1 MIPLFLCITAYLLG
15 AIPFGYLMGKFLR
28 GIDIRQH
35 GSGNPGATNVFRVL
49 GAGPGA
55 VTLLLDAL
63 KGLLPVAVALRM
75 GSSEATA
82 VAVGMSAIAGHM
94 FTIFLRFRGG
104 KGVATSAGVFAA
116 LLPGPAGLALAAFAV
131 VFGVSG
137 YVSLG
142 SIVAAVVLPLS
153 ARLAGV
159 TPLRFVCALTIGAFI
174 IYKHLPNIRRLLDG
188 TENKIRFN
196 RKRS

>member
-116 LLPGPAGLALAAFAV
+116 LLPGPAGLALAA
-131 VFGVSG
+131 
-137 YVSLG
+137 
-142 SIVAAVVLPLS
+142 VVLPLS

>member
-1 MIPLFLCITAYLLG
+1 MTPLLLCITAYLLG
-15 AIPFGYLMGKFLR
+15 AIPVGYLMGKFLR

-35 GSGNPGATNVFRVL
+35 GSGNPGATNAFRVL

-55 VTLLLDAL
+55 VTFLLDTL
-63 KGLLPVAVALRM
+63 KGLLPVLAAVRM

-94 FTIFLRFRGG
+94 YTIFLRFQGG

-116 LLPGPAGLALAAFAV
+116 LLPGPAGLALAAFAA
-131 VFGVSG
+131 VFGATG

-142 SIVAAVVLPLS
+142 SIVAAIVLPLS
-153 ARLAGV
+153 ALLMDAS
-159 TPLRFVCALTIGAFI
+159 PLRLFCALTIGAFI
-174 IYKHLPNIRRLLDG
+174 IYKHRPNIRRLIDG
-188 TENKIRFN
+188 TENKIRFH